1 MACNDDSDH
10 ATTTCLTRNT
20 YNLQAPGRRG
30 SLHYCRVLVACS
42 DKSKLNMKLTHS
54 LTTQCRPWG
63 TLARPDLDVHVGSI
77 ELPFF
82 GKRPDVNHAVITA
95 RHDHCAAI
103 CRDRAHTPIERN

>member
-42 DKSKLNMKLTHS
+42 DKTKLTHS
-54 LTTQCRPWG
+54 QRNSRPWG
-63 TLARPDLDVHVGSI
+63 TLARPDLEVHVGSI

-82 GKRPDVNHAVITA
+82 GKRPDVHHAVITA